1 MPPLH
6 SPQAVFS
13 IRHAPSW
20 FSLAFAA
27 GAVNAGAFL
36 ACERFVTHVTGTVTR
51 IGLDVGV
58 WTLVADYAI
67 VAACFIAGA
76 TASVWFIDG
85 RLCREK
91 EALWAAPL
99 LLVSTILTSVA
110 IAGSLGAFGVFG
122 GSVESAR
129 DFFLLSI
136 LAFAMGLQ
144 NASVAS
150 STGNAVRTTHMTGP
164 ASDLGVSLGTAIFA
178 SGRART
184 AALRAAAVRAGKIA
198 SFILGAAV
206 MVPLARHAG
215 YTALLLPSAIIVIAA
230 ALSFVPQPAT
240 TATTGETS

>member
-13 IRHAPSW
+13 LRHAPSW
-20 FSLAFAA
+20 FALAFSA

-36 ACERFVTHVTGTVTR
+36 ACQRFVTHVTGTVTR

-76 TASVWFIDG
+76 TASVMFIDG
-85 RLCREK
+85 RVSREK
-91 EALWAAPL
+91 EAMWATPL
-99 LLVSTILTSVA
+99 LLVSAILTSVA
-110 IAGSLGAFGVFG
+110 VAGSLGVFGVFG

-144 NASVAS
+144 NASVGS
-150 STGNAVRTTHMTGP
+150 TTGNAVRTTHMTGP

-178 SGRART
+178 SGNART
-184 AALRAAAVRAGKIA
+184 TALRAAAVRAGKIA
-198 SFILGAAV
+198 AFIVGAAV

-215 YTALLLPSAIIVIAA
+215 YLALLLPSVVIVIAA
-230 ALSFVPQPAT
+230 ARSFVTYPAT
-240 TATTGETS
+240 AGELS